1 MERIVR
7 DEKYIRD
14 QTAAVDQSLRR
25 CKALA
30 NIMVTMK
37 KLAMVQD
44 PTIQRAKKADMERIV
59 RDEKYIRDQTAAV
72 DQSLRR
78 CKALANIMVTMK
90 KLAMVQDPTIQRAK
104 KETGSSSP
112 APSSPTQAPAPP
124 PPWCKIPQS
133 NGLKSPT
140 QAPAPPPP
148 PPPPPPKMDH
158 SLPNSS
164 KAVSQANQNHDTRN
178 SSAHPQQLTNGY
190 HQQSN
195 NMEIAAPFTPN
206 ISRNAPEQLPPIQ
219 QPSTEPSPA
228 AELDVVL
235 EEMSPTGIPP
245 RPPSRYSVQDVR
257 MKFQKPP
264 ELPEQIKNLMEEVV
278 RRGSP
283 APEANERR
291 LELEERQERLAEK
304 QRQLLSQ
311 FQQLQQMTPLP

>member
-44 PTIQRAKKADMERIV
+44 PTIQRTKK
-59 RDEKYIRDQTAAV
+59 
-72 DQSLRR
+72 
-78 CKALANIMVTMK
+78 
-90 KLAMVQDPTIQRAK
+90 
-104 KETGSSSP
+104 
-112 APSSPTQAPAPP
+112 
-124 PPWCKIPQS
+124 
-133 NGLKSPT
+133 
-140 QAPAPPPP
+140 
-148 PPPPPPKMDH
+148 
-158 SLPNSS
+158 
-164 KAVSQANQNHDTRN
+164 NHETRN
-178 SSAHPQQLTNGY
+178 PSAQNQQLTNGY
-190 HQQSN
+190 HQLTN
-195 NMEIAAPFTPN
+195 NLEIAAPFTPN
-206 ISRNAPEQLPPIQ
+206 ISRNAPEQLPPVQ
-219 QPSTEPSPA
+219 QPSNEPSPA

-264 ELPEQIKNLMEEVV
+264 ELPEQIKNLMEEVA

-283 APEANERR
+283 APESNERR

>member
-7 DEKYIRD
+7 EEKYIRD

-44 PTIQRAKKADMERIV
+44 PTIQR
-59 RDEKYIRDQTAAV
+59 T
-72 DQSLRR
+72 
-78 CKALANIMVTMK
+78 
-90 KLAMVQDPTIQRAK
+90 K
-104 KETGSSSP
+104 KEAGSSSS
-112 APSSPTQAPAPP
+112 AASSPAQAPP
-124 PPWCKIPQS
+124 PTP
-133 NGLKSPT
+133 
-140 QAPAPPPP
+140 PAPPPP
-148 PPPPPPKMDH
+148 PPPPKPDHPP
-158 SLPNSS
+158 PNSS
-164 KAVSQANQNHDTRN
+164 NATLQGSQNHDTRN
-178 SSAHPQQLTNGY
+178 SSGHSQQLTNGY
-190 HQQSN
+190 HGPPN
-195 NMEIAAPFTPN
+195 ELEIAAPFTPN
-206 ISRNAPEQLPPIQ
+206 ISRNAPEQIPPVQQ
-219 QPSTEPSPA
+219 QPSNQPSPA

-264 ELPEQIKNLMEEVV
+264 ELPEQIKNLMEEVA

-283 APEANERR
+283 APEANDRR